1 MMHKE
6 NTVFKKREQKNI
18 VYDMFMLPLKKH
30 AIWKP
35 YVISFLGNEERLN
48 PLSTQRKIMFCL
60 FIFLQPSADIFFH
73 LCAAKRKKSFMLIE
87 SL

>member
-18 VYDMFMLPLKKH
+18 VFDMFMLPLKKH

-48 PLSTQRKIMFCL
+48 PLSTQRKIC
-60 FIFLQPSADIFFH
+60 SAYLYFYSRRPTSFSICVRQKERKV
-73 LCAAKRKKSFMLIE
+73 LC
-87 SL
+87 